1 MNHRLLS
8 MVMDAGLERQ
18 EKRVHFL
25 FLSPDPF
32 AKDLWPML
40 FGLQCS
46 FFFRVQIFMGRGGAD
61 G

>member
-1 MNHRLLS
+1 